1 MLGKKGLALVAYSD
15 EDDDDTSDVEM
26 TPVDT
31 PTITSTP
38 PRPPS
43 APASAAPST
52 ATTSNQ
58 HAHPPQEPVAG
69 PAPRPSAPDPDGHTS
84 STSSPVLGPA
94 LGPQLPPPGAQID
107 NDGDVSMLD
116 APADGLP
123 PLPVETWCIPIVTDL
138 TDTLATYS
146 DFIAA
151 YLDAAPVAP
160 GTSGAP
166 SPPVSTPLWVPAAAD
181 DAGVPPLS
189 CSLFPPVTA
198 GRERA
203 VVQVDPGLH
212 ATLAEWAKHKARGVH
227 FNDVLL
233 ASPEFATPDL
243 FRRMVAFLDLDESGS
258 NLEKGEVPPVPMAEV
273 LAKRQ
278 DEWAARAH
286 RRQEAGAWTQIQF
299 VPSSSSTSSR
309 SARK

>member
-15 EDDDDTSDVEM
+15 DDEDGTSDVEM
-26 TPVDT
+26 ATAD
-31 PTITSTP
+31 P
-38 PRPPS
+38 PATTTTRPPN
-43 APASAAPST
+43 APASATLST
-52 ATTSNQ
+52 ATPSDQ
-58 HAHPPQEPVAG
+58 HARAAQTAAG
-69 PAPRPSAPDPDGHTS
+69 PAPRSSALDPDGHAS
-84 STSSPVLGPA
+84 STSSPPLGPA

-107 NDGDVSMLD
+107 GDGDVPMLD
-116 APADGLP
+116 APADVLP
-123 PLPVETWCIPIVTDL
+123 RLPVETWCIPVVTDL
-138 TDTLATYS
+138 TDTYATYS

-166 SPPVSTPLWVPAAAD
+166 SPPVSAPLWVPAAAD
-181 DAGVPPLS
+181 DAGAPPLS
-189 CSLFPPVTA
+189 CSLFPPIVTPCD
-198 GRERA
+198 RTA
-203 VVQVDPGLH
+203 VPVDPGLH
-212 ATLAEWAKHKARGVH
+212 ATLAEWAKHKVRGVH

-258 NLEKGEVPPVPMAEV
+258 NLDQGEVPPVPMAEV

-278 DEWAARAH
+278 DDWAARAH
-286 RRQEAGAWTQIQF
+286 RRQEAGARTQIQF
-299 VPSSSSTSSR
+299 VQSSSSSALR

>member
-15 EDDDDTSDVEM
+15 EDDDETSDVEM
-26 TPVDT
+26 ATAEA
-31 PTITSTP
+31 PTTASIP

-43 APASAAPST
+43 APASATPST
-52 ATTSNQ
+52 TVNSNQ
-58 HAHPPQEPVAG
+58 HAHPPQKPVAG
-69 PAPRPSAPDPDGHTS
+69 PAPRPSAPVPDGHAS
-84 STSSPVLGPA
+84 STSSPALGPA
-94 LGPQLPPPGAQID
+94 LGPQLPPPGAHLD
-107 NDGDVSMLD
+107 SDGDVSMLD
-116 APADGLP
+116 APSNVLP
-123 PLPVETWCIPIVTDL
+123 PLPAETWCIPVVTDL
-138 TDTLATYS
+138 TDTLSTYS

-166 SPPVSTPLWVPAAAD
+166 SPPVSEPLWVPAAVD
-181 DAGVPPLS
+181 DAGAPPLS
-189 CSLFPPVTA
+189 CSLFPPVA
-198 GRERA
+198 AVRDRA
-203 VVQVDPGLH
+203 AVPVDPGLH
-212 ATLAEWAKHKARGVH
+212 ATLAEWAKHKTRGVH

-243 FRRMVAFLDLDESGS
+243 FRRMVAFLDLDEGGS
-258 NLEKGEVPPVPMAEV
+258 NLDRGEVPPVPMAEV

-286 RRQEAGAWTQIQF
+286 RRQEAGARTQIQF
-299 VPSSSSTSSR
+299 VPSSTSSR